1 VISNKKE
8 LSMQAPGGGLV
19 AAVPAVTLALIV
31 AEVLTTPLPQPD
43 FTAMFSGRS
52 WPSVSFQFSPKG
64 SGSERFGYVQ
74 EWADKYG
81 VPIVRKGRYHNAV
94 FSYLGVE
101 FTAYAVEDEED
112 Q

>member
-1 VISNKKE
+1 
-8 LSMQAPGGGLV
+8 MQDPRSGLV
-19 AAVPAVTLALIV
+19 DTVPAVTLALIV

-43 FTAMFSGRS
+43 FTAMFSGRP
-52 WPSVSFQFSPKG
+52 WPSVSFQFSAKG
-64 SGSERFGYVQ
+64 SSVERFGYVQ

-81 VPIVRKGRYHNAV
+81 VPVVRKGRYHNAV

-101 FTAYAVEDEED
+101 FTAYAVEDEHD